1 MRNVSV
7 FGRLMLLGGTALVIA
22 SIVTDPRWANHG
34 IAIVLMLAVTVGM
47 RSFTIPLTK
56 YSYLSATQLVT
67 TAGALAVGAPATVV
81 ATFVGV
87 LAGDW
92 LGTRKPL
99 VAAWINAGRESLAMY
114 AAFGVYAVVVWYMG
128 AAGTSALTADL
139 IPAFSLFLVL
149 QLVLGRT
156 LQYFSLIERDK
167 LLPDERSL
175 VLRYE
180 VISFGAC
187 AVGAIVVL
195 AALTTLGLFGWI
207 VVAVAIGFAGL
218 LFKKI
223 LEEAIAAEELNKVH
237 AMELVV
243 NEDASMAETFDRVT
257 GLANRLVEW
266 SDFRVS
272 RVYNGSLRLIYSVND
287 GVLTSWREPGP
298 DNQKLRSS
306 VIESGGPVVVNDAL
320 RDERVERVRPSA
332 RSIAVVPMRFGD
344 RVVGLIEIEHH
355 KRGTYGPKQLAVVQ
369 RFASQLATT
378 LQIQDLRRPLV
389 DTATRLEQQIAT
401 LNDSTRALR
410 SGAEL
415 VANLA
420 AQFREGVT
428 EEGAQTARGQEAADA
443 LYRATADIARDA
455 GEAAQASARSA
466 QISTAN
472 RATIGEALQ
481 RLVKAKAI
489 VTSSTSVLNELRAS
503 NQRLTRFMS
512 VLRDVADQTHMLA
525 LNAAIAAARAGEEGK
540 GFAVVAEEIRKLAEQ
555 SGRVANDA
563 ATVVI
568 GFAQEVTRAEDEMV
582 RGHDVVGDVETLASS
597 ALRALD
603 TISQGSEAAMGWT
616 QRIAETTHQQ
626 EAAVASLREHMDRIA
641 GISRRN
647 QGGAQQAA
655 SSADDQARA
664 LGELEGASRHLR
676 ELASSLGELARRLTR
691 IDSSPN

>member
-1 MRNVSV
+1 MRNVNT
-7 FGRLMLLGGTALVIA
+7 FGRIMLLGGSAVLIAALVR
-22 SIVTDPRWANHG
+22 DPRWATHAIP
-34 IAIVLMLAVTVGM
+34 IALMFAVTFGL
-47 RSFTIPLTK
+47 RWFTIPLTK
-56 YSYLSATQLVT
+56 YSYLTATQLVT
-67 TAGALAVGAPATVV
+67 TAGALAVGAPAALL
-81 ATFVGV
+81 ATYAGV

-92 LGTRKPL
+92 LGARKPL
-99 VAAWINAGRESLAMY
+99 IAAWINAGRETVALY
-114 AAFGVYAVVVWYMG
+114 AAYGVYAAIVEQMG
-128 AAGTSALTADL
+128 VSSQATLTADL

-167 LLPDERSL
+167 LLADERSL

-187 AVGAIVVL
+187 AVGAIIVL
-195 AALTTLGLFGWI
+195 AALTSLGIFGWA
-207 VVAVAIGFAGL
+207 VVCVAIAFVGL

-243 NEDASMAETFDRVT
+243 NEDTSMAETFARVT

-272 RVYNGSLRLIYSVND
+272 RVNNGSLRMIFSTAD
-287 GVLTSWREPGP
+287 GVLATGRDPGP
-298 DNQKLRSS
+298 DNQRLRSL
-306 VIESGGPVVVNDAL
+306 VIASGQPEVVIDAQ
-320 RDERVERVRPSA
+320 RDERVERSRPSA

-355 KRGTYGPKQLAVVQ
+355 KRSTYGPKQLAVVQ

-378 LQIQDLRRPLV
+378 IQIQDLRRPLV
-389 DTATRLEQQIAT
+389 DTATMLEQQIAT

-415 VANLA
+415 VANLS
-420 AQFREGVT
+420 AQFREGVA

-466 QISTAN
+466 QASTAN
-472 RATIGEALQ
+472 RATIGDALE
-481 RLVKAKAI
+481 RLVKAKTI
-489 VTSSTSVLNELRAS
+489 VTSSTSVLHELRAS

-525 LNAAIAAARAGEEGK
+525 LNAAIAAARAGDEGK

-563 ATVVI
+563 ATVVS
-568 GFAQEVTRAEDEMV
+568 GFAKEVTRAEHEMV
-582 RGHDVVGDVETLASS
+582 RGHDVVGDVESLASS

-616 QRIAETTHQQ
+616 QRIAETTHEQ

-647 QGGAQQAA
+647 QSGAQQAA
-655 SSADDQARA
+655 TSADDQARA
-664 LGELEGASRHLR
+664 LGELEGASRQLR
-676 ELASSLGELARRLTR
+676 ELASSVGELARRLTR
-691 IDSSPN
+691 VDHRAN

>member
-1 MRNVSV
+1 
-7 FGRLMLLGGTALVIA
+7 MLVGGTAVLIAALVR
-22 SIVTDPRWANHG
+22 DPRWSTHA
-34 IAIVLMLAVTVGM
+34 IAIVIMLAATIAL

-56 YSYLSATQLVT
+56 YSYLTATQLVT
-67 TAGALAVGAPATVV
+67 TAGMLAVGAPAALL
-81 ATFVGV
+81 ATYAGV
-87 LAGDW
+87 LIGDW
-92 LGTRKPL
+92 IGAHKPL
-99 VAAWINAGRESLAMY
+99 VAAWINAGREAAALY
-114 AAFGVYAVVVWYMG
+114 AAYGVYAVVVWQMG
-128 AAGTSALTADL
+128 ASAQSALTAEL
-139 IPAFSLFLVL
+139 IPAFSLFMVL

-156 LQYFSLIERDK
+156 LQYFSLLERDK
-167 LLPDERSL
+167 LLADERSL

-180 VISFGAC
+180 VIAFGAC

-195 AALTTLGLFGWI
+195 AALTSLGTFGWG

-243 NEDASMAETFDRVT
+243 NEDTSMAETFARVT

-272 RVYNGSLRLIYSVND
+272 RVHNGSLKMIFSTTD
-287 GVLTSWREPGP
+287 GVLATGRDPGP
-298 DNQKLRSS
+298 DNQRLRSL
-306 VIESGGPVVVNDAL
+306 VIDSGQPAVVVDAL
-320 RDERVERVRPSA
+320 RDERVERARPSA

-355 KRGTYGPKQLAVVQ
+355 KRSTYGPKQLAVVQ

-378 LQIQDLRRPLV
+378 IQIQDLRRPLV

-415 VANLA
+415 VANLS
-420 AQFREGVT
+420 AQFREGVA

-466 QISTAN
+466 QASTAN
-472 RATIGEALQ
+472 RATIGDALE
-481 RLVKAKAI
+481 RLVKAKNI
-489 VTSSTSVLNELRAS
+489 VTSSTSVLHELRAS

-525 LNAAIAAARAGEEGK
+525 LNAAIAAARAGDEGK

-563 ATVVI
+563 ATVVS

-582 RGHDVVGDVETLASS
+582 RGHDVVGDVESLASS

-616 QRIAETTHQQ
+616 QRIAETTHEQ

-647 QGGAQQAA
+647 QSGAQQAA
-655 SSADDQARA
+655 TSADDQARA
-664 LGELEGASRHLR
+664 LGELEGASRQLR

-691 IDSSPN
+691 IDHRAN

>member
-1 MRNVSV
+1 MGSINV
-7 FGRLMLLGGTALVIA
+7 FGRLMLMGGTGAMIVALVL
-22 SIVTDPRWANHG
+22 DPRWSTHG
-34 IAIVLMLAVTVGM
+34 VAIVIMFAATLAM
-47 RSFTIPLTK
+47 RTFTIPLTK
-56 YSYLSATQLVT
+56 YSYLTATQLVT
-67 TAGALAVGAPATVV
+67 TAGALAVGGPPTVLATY
-81 ATFVGV
+81 AGV
-87 LAGDW
+87 LVGDW
-92 LGTRKPL
+92 IGARKPL
-99 VAAWINAGRESLAMY
+99 LAAWINAGREALAMY
-114 AAFGVYAVVVWYMG
+114 AAFGVYAAVVWYM
-128 AAGTSALTADL
+128 AAASQATLTADL
-139 IPAFSLFLVL
+139 IPAMSLYLVL

-180 VISFGAC
+180 VIAFGAC
-187 AVGAIVVL
+187 AVGAIVLL
-195 AALTTLGLFGWI
+195 AALTTLGVFGWI
-207 VVAVAIGFAGL
+207 VVLVAIGFAGL

-272 RVYNGSLRLIYSVND
+272 RMLNGSLRMIYGTGD
-287 GVLTSWREPGP
+287 GVLTTWRDPGP
-298 DNQKLRSS
+298 DNQLLRTQ
-306 VIESGGPVVVNDAL
+306 VIESGQPAVVTDAI

-378 LQIQDLRRPLV
+378 IQIQDLRRPLV

-401 LNDSTRALR
+401 LNESTKALR

-443 LYRATADIARDA
+443 LYRAIADIARDA

-466 QISTAN
+466 QISSAN
-472 RATIGEALQ
+472 RATIGEALE
-481 RLVKAKAI
+481 RLVKAKDI
-489 VTSSTSVLNELRAS
+489 VTASTGVLNELRAS

-525 LNAAIAAARAGEEGK
+525 LNAAIAAARAGDEGK

-563 ATVVI
+563 ATVVS

-582 RGHDVVGDVETLASS
+582 RGHDVVGDVESLASS
-597 ALRALD
+597 ALSALD
-603 TISQGSEAAMGWT
+603 KISEGSEAAMGWT
-616 QRIAETTHQQ
+616 QRIAETTHEQ

-655 SSADDQARA
+655 TSADDQARA
-664 LGELEGASRHLR
+664 LGELEGASRELR

-691 IDSSPN
+691 IDHRAN

>member
-1 MRNVSV
+1 
-7 FGRLMLLGGTALVIA
+7 MLLGGTGALVA
-22 SIVTDPRWANHG
+22 ALFLDPRWSTHA
-34 IAIVLMLAVTVGM
+34 IAIVLMTGATVAM
-47 RSFTIPLTK
+47 RTFTIPLTK
-56 YSYLSATQLVT
+56 YSYLTATQLVT
-67 TAGALAVGAPATVV
+67 TAGTLAVGAPATLL
-81 ATFVGV
+81 ATYAGV

-92 LGTRKPL
+92 IGARKPL
-99 VAAWINAGRESLAMY
+99 LAAWINAGREALAMY
-114 AAFGVYAVVVWYMG
+114 AAFGVYAVVVSFMG
-128 AAGTSALTADL
+128 AASQSSLTADL
-139 IPAFSLFLVL
+139 IPAMSLFLVV

-180 VISFGAC
+180 VIAFGAC

-195 AALTTLGLFGWI
+195 AALTTLGLFGWL
-207 VVAVAIGFAGL
+207 VVSIAILFAGL

-243 NEDASMAETFDRVT
+243 NEDASMAETFARVT

-272 RVYNGSLRLIYSVND
+272 RVLNGSLRMIYSTSD
-287 GVLTSWREPGP
+287 GVLTSLRDPGP
-298 DNQKLRSS
+298 DNHRLRGQ
-306 VIESGGPVVVNDAL
+306 VIDTGQPAVVVDAL
-320 RDERVERVRPSA
+320 RDERVERVRPTA

-355 KRGTYGPKQLAVVQ
+355 KRATYGPKQLAVVQ

-378 LQIQDLRRPLV
+378 IQIQDLRRPLV

-420 AQFREGVT
+420 SQFREGVS

-443 LYRATADIARDA
+443 LYRAIADIARDA

-466 QISTAN
+466 QISSAN
-472 RATIGEALQ
+472 RATIGEALE
-481 RLVKAKAI
+481 RLVRAKDI
-489 VTSSTSVLNELRAS
+489 VTASTGVLHELRSS

-525 LNAAIAAARAGEEGK
+525 LNAAIAAARAGDEGK

-563 ATVVI
+563 ATVVS

-582 RGHDVVGDVETLASS
+582 RGHNVVGDVESLASS

-603 TISQGSEAAMGWT
+603 KISEGSEAAMGWT
-616 QRIAETTHQQ
+616 QRIAETTHEQ

-647 QGGAQQAA
+647 HGGAQQAA
-655 SSADDQARA
+655 TSADDQARA
-664 LGELEGASRHLR
+664 LGELEGASRELR

-691 IDSSPN
+691 IDHRAN

>member
-1 MRNVSV
+1 MRNLNT
-7 FGRLMLLGGTALVIA
+7 FGRIMLVGGTAVLIAALVR
-22 SIVTDPRWANHG
+22 DPRWATHAIP
-34 IAIVLMLAVTVGM
+34 IAIMFAVTVAL
-47 RSFTIPLTK
+47 RWFTIPLTK
-56 YSYLSATQLVT
+56 YSYLTATQLVT
-67 TAGALAVGAPATVV
+67 TAGALAVGAPAALL
-81 ATFVGV
+81 ATYAGV
-87 LAGDW
+87 LVGDW
-92 LGTRKPL
+92 LGARKPL
-99 VAAWINAGRESLAMY
+99 VAAWINAGRETVALY
-114 AAFGVYAVVVWYMG
+114 AAYGIYAVVVWQMG
-128 AAGTSALTADL
+128 AASQATLTADL

-167 LLPDERSL
+167 LLADERSI

-180 VISFGAC
+180 VIAFGAC
-187 AVGAIVVL
+187 AVGAIIVL
-195 AALTTLGLFGWI
+195 AALTSLGIFGWA
-207 VVAVAIGFAGL
+207 VVCVAIGFAGL

-223 LEEAIAAEELNKVH
+223 LEEAISAEELNKVH

-243 NEDASMAETFDRVT
+243 NEDTSMAETFARVT

-272 RVYNGSLRLIYSVND
+272 RVHNGTLRMIFSTAD
-287 GVLTSWREPGP
+287 GVLATGREPGP
-298 DNQKLRSS
+298 DNQRLRSE
-306 VIESGGPVVVNDAL
+306 VIASGQPAVVIDAQ
-320 RDERVERVRPSA
+320 RDERVERSRPSA
-332 RSIAVVPMRFGD
+332 RSIAVVPMRFGE

-355 KRGTYGPKQLAVVQ
+355 KRSTYGPKQLAVVQ

-378 LQIQDLRRPLV
+378 IQIQDLRRPLV
-389 DTATRLEQQIAT
+389 ETATRLEQQIAT

-415 VANLA
+415 VANLS
-420 AQFREGVT
+420 AQFREGVS
-428 EEGAQTARGQEAADA
+428 EAGAQTARGQEAADS
-443 LYRATADIARDA
+443 LYRATAEIARDA

-466 QISTAN
+466 QASTAN
-472 RATIGEALQ
+472 RATIGDALE
-481 RLVKAKAI
+481 RLVKAKNI
-489 VTSSTSVLNELRAS
+489 VTSGTSVLHELRAS

-525 LNAAIAAARAGEEGK
+525 LNAAIAAARAGDEGK

-563 ATVVI
+563 ATVVS
-568 GFAQEVTRAEDEMV
+568 GFAKEVTRAEDEMV
-582 RGHDVVGDVETLASS
+582 RGHDVVGDVESLASS

-616 QRIAETTHQQ
+616 QRIAATTHEQ

-647 QGGAQQAA
+647 QSGAQQAA
-655 SSADDQARA
+655 TSADDQARA
-664 LGELEGASRHLR
+664 LGELEGASRQLR

-691 IDSSPN
+691 IDHRAN

>member
-1 MRNVSV
+1 MRSVSL
-7 FGRLMLLGGTALVIA
+7 FSRLMLLGGTGVLVAALA
-22 SIVTDPRWANHG
+22 MDPRWSTHP
-34 IAIVLMLAVTVGM
+34 IAIALMFGATIAI
-47 RSFTIPLTK
+47 RAYTIPLTK
-56 YSYLSATQLVT
+56 YSYLTATQLVT
-67 TAGALAVGAPATVV
+67 TAGALAVGAPATLL
-81 ATFVGV
+81 ATYAGV

-92 LGTRKPL
+92 IFARKAL
-99 VAAWINAGRESLAMY
+99 IAAWINAGREALAMY
-114 AAFGVYAVVVWYMG
+114 AAFGVYAIVVSMMG
-128 AAGTSALTADL
+128 ATSHSTLTADL
-139 IPAFSLFLVL
+139 IPAISLFLVL
-149 QLVLGRT
+149 QLGLGRT

-175 VLRYE
+175 ILRYE
-180 VISFGAC
+180 VIAFGAC
-187 AVGAIVVL
+187 AIAAVVML
-195 AALTTLGLFGWI
+195 AALTTIGLFGWI
-207 VVAVAIGFAGL
+207 VVSVAILFAGL

-243 NEDASMAETFDRVT
+243 NEDASMAETFSRVT

-272 RVYNGSLRLIYSVND
+272 RVFNGSLRMIYGSAD
-287 GVLTSWREPGP
+287 GVLDTWRDPGP
-298 DNQKLRSS
+298 DNHRLRSH
-306 VIESGGPVVVNDAL
+306 VMETGQAAVVVDAL

-355 KRGTYGPKQLAVVQ
+355 KRATYGPKQLAVVQ

-378 LQIQDLRRPLV
+378 IQIQDLRRPLV
-389 DTATRLEQQIAT
+389 DTATHLEEQIAT

-420 AQFREGVT
+420 AQFREGVA

-443 LYRATADIARDA
+443 LYRAIAEIARDA

-466 QISTAN
+466 QISSAN
-472 RATIGEALQ
+472 RATIGDALE
-481 RLVKAKAI
+481 RLVKAKNI
-489 VTSSTSVLNELRAS
+489 VTGSTTVLHELRSS

-525 LNAAIAAARAGEEGK
+525 LNAAIAAARAGDEGK

-563 ATVVI
+563 ATVVS

-582 RGHDVVGDVETLASS
+582 RGHDVVGDVESLASS

-603 TISQGSEAAMGWT
+603 TISEGSEAAMGWT
-616 QRIAETTHQQ
+616 QRIAETTHEQ

-655 SSADDQARA
+655 TSADDQARA
-664 LGELEGASRHLR
+664 LGELEGASRELR
-676 ELASSLGELARRLTR
+676 ELAGSLGELARRLTR
-691 IDSSPN
+691 IDSQAN

>member
-1 MRNVSV
+1 MRNVGAFS
-7 FGRLMLLGGTALVIA
+7 RLMLLGGTGVLVAALVM
-22 SIVTDPRWANHG
+22 DPRWATHAISMLIMFSAM
-34 IAIVLMLAVTVGM
+34 IAVRAY
-47 RSFTIPLTK
+47 TIPLTK
-56 YSYLSATQLVT
+56 YSYLSATQLIT
-67 TAGALAVGAPATVV
+67 TAGTLAVGAPAALL
-81 ATFVGV
+81 ATYAGV

-92 LGTRKPL
+92 IAARKPL

-114 AAFGVYAVVVWYMG
+114 ASFGVYAIVVVMMG
-128 AAGTSALTADL
+128 ASSQGTLTADL
-139 IPAFSLFLVL
+139 IPAISLFLVL

-156 LQYFSLIERDK
+156 LQYFSLIERNK

-175 VLRYE
+175 ILRYE
-180 VISFGAC
+180 VIAFAAC
-187 AVGAIVVL
+187 AIAAIVML
-195 AALTTLGLFGWI
+195 AALTTIGLFGWI
-207 VVAVAIGFAGL
+207 VVSVAILFAGL

-243 NEDASMAETFDRVT
+243 NEDASMAETFSRVT

-272 RVYNGSLRLIYSVND
+272 RVVSGSLRMIYSSGD
-287 GVLTSWREPGP
+287 GVFPTWRDPGP
-298 DNQKLRSS
+298 DNHRLRGS
-306 VIESGGPVVVNDAL
+306 VMESGQAVVVTDAL
-320 RDERVERVRPSA
+320 RDERVERVRPNA

-344 RVVGLIEIEHH
+344 RVVGIIEIEHH

-378 LQIQDLRRPLV
+378 IQIQDLRRPLV
-389 DTATRLEQQIAT
+389 DTATRLEGQIAT
-401 LNDSTRALR
+401 LNESTRALR

-420 AQFREGVT
+420 AQFREGVA
-428 EEGAQTARGQEAADA
+428 EEGSQTARGQEAADA
-443 LYRATADIARDA
+443 LYRAIADIARDA

-466 QISTAN
+466 QISSAN
-472 RATIGEALQ
+472 RATIGDALE
-481 RLVKAKAI
+481 RLVKAKNI
-489 VTSSTSVLNELRAS
+489 VTASTNVLHELRSS

-525 LNAAIAAARAGEEGK
+525 LNAAIAAARAGDEGK

-563 ATVVI
+563 ATVVS

-582 RGHDVVGDVETLASS
+582 RGHDVVGDVESLASS

-603 TISQGSEAAMGWT
+603 TISEGSEAAMGWT
-616 QRIAETTHQQ
+616 QRIAETTHEQ

-655 SSADDQARA
+655 TSADDQARA
-664 LGELEGASRHLR
+664 LGELEGASRELR
-676 ELASSLGELARRLTR
+676 ELAGSLGELARRLTR
-691 IDSSPN
+691 IDSKAN

>member
-1 MRNVSV
+1 MRNINT
-7 FGRLMLLGGTALVIA
+7 FGRLMLLGGTGALIA
-22 SIVTDPRWANHG
+22 ALIIDPRWSTHA
-34 IAIVLMLAVTVGM
+34 IATALMFAVIIAL
-47 RSFTIPLTK
+47 RSYTIPLTK
-56 YSYLSATQLVT
+56 YSYLTATQLVT
-67 TAGALAVGAPATVV
+67 TAGTLAVGAPATLL
-81 ATFVGV
+81 ATYAGV

-92 LGTRKPL
+92 IGARKPL
-99 VAAWINAGRESLAMY
+99 LAAWINAGREALAMY
-114 AAFGVYAVVVWYMG
+114 AAFGVYAVVVTYMG
-128 AAGTSALTADL
+128 ASSQATLTADL
-139 IPAFSLFLVL
+139 IPAMSLFLVV

-180 VISFGAC
+180 VIAFGAC
-187 AVGAIVVL
+187 AIGAIVIL
-195 AALTTLGLFGWI
+195 AALTTLGVFGFG
-207 VVAVAIGFAGL
+207 VVAVAIAFAGL

-243 NEDASMAETFDRVT
+243 NEDASMAETFARVT
-257 GLANRLVEW
+257 SLANRLVEW

-272 RVYNGSLRLIYSVND
+272 RMVNGSLRMIYSTGD
-287 GVLTSWREPGP
+287 GVLTTWRDPGP
-298 DNQKLRSS
+298 DNHRLRDQ
-306 VIESGGPVVVNDAL
+306 VINTGQPAVVLDSL

-355 KRGTYGPKQLAVVQ
+355 KRATYGAKQLAVVQ

-378 LQIQDLRRPLV
+378 IQIQDLRRPLV

-420 AQFREGVT
+420 AQFREGVS

-443 LYRATADIARDA
+443 LYRAIADIARDA

-472 RATIGEALQ
+472 RATINEALE
-481 RLVKAKAI
+481 RLVKAKNT
-489 VTSSTSVLNELRAS
+489 VTASTSVLNELRSS

-563 ATVVI
+563 ATVVS
-568 GFAQEVTRAEDEMV
+568 GFAQEVTRAEGEMV
-582 RGHDVVGDVETLASS
+582 RGHDVVGDVESLASS

-603 TISQGSEAAMGWT
+603 TISEGSEAAMGWT
-616 QRIAETTHQQ
+616 QRIAETTHEQ

-655 SSADDQARA
+655 TSADDQARA
-664 LGELEGASRHLR
+664 LGELEGASRELR

-691 IDSSPN
+691 IDTRN

>member
-1 MRNVSV
+1 MFAV
-7 FGRLMLLGGTALVIA
+7 MIAL
-22 SIVTDPRWANHG
+22 
-34 IAIVLMLAVTVGM
+34 
-47 RSFTIPLTK
+47 RSYTIPLTK
-56 YSYLSATQLVT
+56 YSYLTATQLVT
-67 TAGALAVGAPATVV
+67 TAGTLAIGAPATLL
-81 ATFVGV
+81 ATYAGV

-92 LGTRKPL
+92 IGARKPL
-99 VAAWINAGRESLAMY
+99 LAAWINAGREALAMY
-114 AAFGVYAVVVWYMG
+114 AAFGVYAVVVTYMG
-128 AAGTSALTADL
+128 ATSQATLTADL
-139 IPAFSLFLVL
+139 IPAMSLFLVV

-180 VISFGAC
+180 VIAFGAC
-187 AVGAIVVL
+187 AIGAIVIL
-195 AALTTLGLFGWI
+195 AALTTLGIFGFG
-207 VVAVAIGFAGL
+207 VVAVAIAFAGL

-243 NEDASMAETFDRVT
+243 NEDASMAETFARVT
-257 GLANRLVEW
+257 SLANRLVEW

-272 RVYNGSLRLIYSVND
+272 RMVNGSLRMIYSTGD
-287 GVLTSWREPGP
+287 GVLTTWRDPGP
-298 DNQKLRSS
+298 DNHRLRSQ
-306 VIESGGPVVVNDAL
+306 VIDTGQPAVVLDAL

-355 KRGTYGPKQLAVVQ
+355 KRATYGAKQLAVVQ

-378 LQIQDLRRPLV
+378 IQIQDLRRPLV

-420 AQFREGVT
+420 AQFREGVS

-443 LYRATADIARDA
+443 LYRAIADIARDA

-472 RATIGEALQ
+472 RATINEALE
-481 RLVKAKAI
+481 RLVKAKDT
-489 VTSSTSVLNELRAS
+489 VTASTSVLNELRSS

-512 VLRDVADQTHMLA
+512 VLRDVADQTHMRA
-525 LNAAIAAARAGEEGK
+525 LNAAIAAARAG
-540 GFAVVAEEIRKLAEQ
+540 
-555 SGRVANDA
+555 D
-563 ATVVI
+563 
-568 GFAQEVTRAEDEMV
+568 
-582 RGHDVVGDVETLASS
+582 
-597 ALRALD
+597 
-603 TISQGSEAAMGWT
+603 
-616 QRIAETTHQQ
+616 
-626 EAAVASLREHMDRIA
+626 
-641 GISRRN
+641 
-647 QGGAQQAA
+647 
-655 SSADDQARA
+655 
-664 LGELEGASRHLR
+664 
-676 ELASSLGELARRLTR
+676 
-691 IDSSPN
+691 

>member
-1 MRNVSV
+1 MPSINV
-7 FGRLMLLGGTALVIA
+7 FGRLMLLGGTGSLVAALVL
-22 SIVTDPRWANHG
+22 DPRWSTHA
-34 IAIVLMLAVTVGM
+34 IAIVLMAGATIAM

-56 YSYLSATQLVT
+56 YSYLTATQLVT
-67 TAGALAVGAPATVV
+67 TAGALAVGAPATLL
-81 ATFVGV
+81 ATYAGV
-87 LAGDW
+87 LVGDW
-92 LGTRKPL
+92 IGARKPL
-99 VAAWINAGRESLAMY
+99 VAAWINAGREALAIY
-114 AAFGVYAVVVWYMG
+114 AAFGVYAIVVWYMG
-128 AAGTSALTADL
+128 AASQTTLTADL
-139 IPAFSLFLVL
+139 IPAISLFLVL

-180 VISFGAC
+180 VIAFGAC
-187 AVGAIVVL
+187 AVGAIVIL
-195 AALTTLGLFGWI
+195 AALTTLGIFGWI
-207 VVAVAIGFAGL
+207 VVVVALVFAGL

-243 NEDASMAETFDRVT
+243 NEDTSMAETFARVT

-272 RVYNGSLRLIYSVND
+272 RMLNGSLRMIYNTGD
-287 GVLTSWREPGP
+287 GVLSTWRDPGP
-298 DNQKLRSS
+298 DNHRLRGQ
-306 VIESGGPVVVNDAL
+306 VIDTGQPVVVTDAL
-320 RDERVERVRPSA
+320 RDERVERVRPTA

-355 KRGTYGPKQLAVVQ
+355 KRATYGPKQLAVVQ

-378 LQIQDLRRPLV
+378 IQIQDLRRPLV

-415 VANLA
+415 VANLS
-420 AQFREGVT
+420 AQFREGVS

-443 LYRATADIARDA
+443 LYRAIADIARDA

-466 QISTAN
+466 QISSAN
-472 RATIGEALQ
+472 RATIGDALE
-481 RLVKAKAI
+481 RLVKAKDI
-489 VTSSTSVLNELRAS
+489 VTASTGVLHELRSS

-525 LNAAIAAARAGEEGK
+525 LNAAIAAARAGDEGK

-563 ATVVI
+563 ATVVS

-582 RGHDVVGDVETLASS
+582 RGHDVVGDVESLASS

-603 TISQGSEAAMGWT
+603 KISEGSEAAMGWT
-616 QRIAETTHQQ
+616 QRIAETTHEQ

-655 SSADDQARA
+655 TSADDQARA
-664 LGELEGASRHLR
+664 LGELEGASRELR

-691 IDSSPN
+691 IDHRAN

>member
-1 MRNVSV
+1 MGNINT
-7 FGRLMLLGGTALVIA
+7 FGRLMLLGGTGALLAALFI
-22 SIVTDPRWANHG
+22 DPRWSAHA
-34 IAIVLMLAVTVGM
+34 IAIVLMFAATIAL

-56 YSYLSATQLVT
+56 YSYLTATQLVT
-67 TAGALAVGAPATVV
+67 TAGTLAVGAPATLL
-81 ATFVGV
+81 ATYAGV

-92 LGTRKPL
+92 IGARKPL
-99 VAAWINAGRESLAMY
+99 LAAWINAGREALAMY
-114 AAFGVYAVVVWYMG
+114 AAFGVYAIVVWRMG
-128 AAGTSALTADL
+128 AASQTSLTADL
-139 IPAFSLFLVL
+139 IPAISLFLVL

-180 VISFGAC
+180 VITFGAC

-195 AALTTLGLFGWI
+195 ATLTTLGLFGWI
-207 VVAVAIGFAGL
+207 VVGVAMGFGGL

-223 LEEAIAAEELNKVH
+223 IEEAIAAEELNKVH

-243 NEDASMAETFDRVT
+243 NEDTSMAETFSRVT

-272 RVYNGSLRLIYSVND
+272 RVHNGSLRMIFSTGD
-287 GVLTSWREPGP
+287 GVLSTWRDPGP
-298 DNQKLRSS
+298 DNQRLRRQ
-306 VIESGGPVVVNDAL
+306 VIDTGQPAVVLDAL

-378 LQIQDLRRPLV
+378 IQIQDLRRPLV

-410 SGAEL
+410 GGAEL

-428 EEGAQTARGQEAADA
+428 EEGAQTTRGQEAADA
-443 LYRATADIARDA
+443 LYRAIADIARDA

-466 QISTAN
+466 QISSAN
-472 RATIGEALQ
+472 RSTIGDALQ
-481 RLVKAKAI
+481 RLVKAKSI
-489 VTSSTSVLNELRAS
+489 VTASTSVLHELRAS
-503 NQRLTRFMS
+503 NQRLTRLMS

-525 LNAAIAAARAGEEGK
+525 LNAAIAAARAGDEGK

-563 ATVVI
+563 ATVVS
-568 GFAQEVTRAEDEMV
+568 GFAQEVSRAEDEMV
-582 RGHDVVGDVETLASS
+582 RGHDVVGDVESLASS

-616 QRIAETTHQQ
+616 QRIAETTHEQ

-655 SSADDQARA
+655 TSADDQARA
-664 LGELEGASRHLR
+664 LGELEGTSRELR
-676 ELASSLGELARRLTR
+676 EMASSLGELARRLTR
-691 IDSSPN
+691 INSQAN